1 MPGSGLGL
9 HPQDHSGTGGTKEQ
23 GGMVLI
29 RCSEWAS
36 TGRAKG
42 PCVAPNT
49 TSPWAA
55 GHILPGTPIP
65 PEVA

>member
-1 MPGSGLGL
+1 
-9 HPQDHSGTGGTKEQ
+9 
-23 GGMVLI
+23 MVLI

-55 GHILPGTPIP
+55 GHTLPGIHP
-65 PEVA
+65 PEEA